1 MGKIIAFSNQKG
13 GVGKTTTAINLAA
26 YVADAGRKVLLVDL
40 DPQGNATS
48 GYGIEKNTLE
58 RNCYDMLMADC
69 TASDVIMS
77 TVINNLW
84 IIPSNID
91 LAAAEVDLV
100 TVPARESALKRALA
114 PIKDQYDYIFID
126 CPPSLGLLTLNALVA
141 STSVVI
147 PIQSEFFA
155 LEGLSQLMNSIKI
168 VKQRLNPELYIN
180 GVVLTMYDI
189 RTTMSKQ
196 VTEELFKY
204 FGDKIYTV
212 PVPRNIKLVESPS
225 YGIPIVLHAPKCNG
239 AVAYSALAKQFLDR
253 EENNNG
259 K

>member
-26 YVADAGRKVLLVDL
+26 YVADTGRKVLLVDF

-48 GYGIEKNTLE
+48 GYGIEKNQLE
-58 RNCYDMLMADC
+58 RHCYDMLMADC
-69 TASDVIMS
+69 TAADVIMP

-84 IIPSNID
+84 IIPTNID

-100 TVPARESALKRALA
+100 SVPARESALKRALA
-114 PIKDQYDYIFID
+114 PIQDQYDYIFID

-141 STSVVI
+141 SNSVII

-168 VKQRLNPELYIN
+168 VKQRLNPTLYIN
-180 GVVLTMYDI
+180 GVVLTMYDM

-212 PVPRNIKLVESPS
+212 PVPRNVKLVESPS

-239 AVAYSALAKQFLDR
+239 ALAYGALAKQFLDR
-253 EENNNG
+253 EETNNG
-259 K
+259 